1 MKILLNIVI
10 SAVVIVGLV
19 GFYVWLAYDSGRSKG
34 RIEGRTE
41 GDEACLKAVRETAAE
56 IRAEREK
63 FTIDDITLR
72 EVNKDGTLGEN
83 VLEKDFDSSDWMMQK
98 DKHGFGEAY
107 NVLRPQPLDDET
119 ERL

>member
-63 FTIDDITLR
+63 FVIDDVTMR
-72 EVNKDGTLGEN
+72 EVKKDGTLGEN
-83 VLEKDFDSSDWMMQK
+83 VFENKDLDFSEWAVSPGESKYRIVTTDS
-98 DKHGFGEAY
+98 G
-107 NVLRPQPLDDET
+107 R
-119 ERL
+119 R